1 MSIIADTLQRL
12 QTPPISERLGTPE
25 SPSIVIPI
33 RGKREPGWHNR
44 PSRLKFWF
52 AGLGMAIGL
61 SGLGI
66 AAYWIGFHLD
76 FGLSTYASQRT
87 PQSMAL
93 SGSIPN
99 LRSTP
104 FDSPSTESMQM
115 PVASPIQDVPTSA
128 SLHPEEEASIIQNSI
143 SSATSDS
150 SNNENSL
157 PSALP
162 GAVPVSSEIETRSID
177 PIPLQLHQTPVS
189 TIASIPNS
197 ATELAPTKERA
208 EPKPALTSRPD
219 ATPTRSD
226 KTASPVV
233 EAEVFDVTEP
243 SLPVEVAFE
252 EERISQDE
260 SSSTPHLLSN
270 TTAMIPKKGETS
282 QKGQSS
288 IAVKS
293 FPGKLLG
300 HAQQLIQAEQYEEA
314 HALLDPLFKDPPVN
328 WEPWFW
334 MGTALLGQRQLEQA
348 DQFFLSGLARN
359 DKIPQLWI
367 QRALVAHQRGE
378 YQLAIHELRRA
389 ESLDATL
396 PHVHLNMGYAYDKLG
411 NERLAH
417 EYYVK
422 FLKLS
427 EGNPAFFS
435 IRKKLYARFTEQI
448 QSTPHPGLPSS
459 LPENP

>member
-143 SSATSDS
+143 SSAT
-150 SNNENSL
+150 
-157 PSALP
+157 
-162 GAVPVSSEIETRSID
+162 
-177 PIPLQLHQTPVS
+177 PIPRT
-189 TIASIPNS
+189 
-197 ATELAPTKERA
+197 TKTLYPQRFQA
-208 EPKPALTSRPD
+208 QFLSLLRLRPD
-219 ATPTRSD
+219 LLTPYPCNCTRHPCQRLLQYRIVRQNWHRPKSVPNQ
-226 KTASPVV
+226 SP
-233 EAEVFDVTEP
+233 
-243 SLPVEVAFE
+243 
-252 EERISQDE
+252 
-260 SSSTPHLLSN
+260 H
-270 TTAMIPKKGETS
+270 
-282 QKGQSS
+282 
-288 IAVKS
+288 
-293 FPGKLLG
+293 
-300 HAQQLIQAEQYEEA
+300 
-314 HALLDPLFKDPPVN
+314 
-328 WEPWFW
+328 
-334 MGTALLGQRQLEQA
+334 
-348 DQFFLSGLARN
+348 
-359 DKIPQLWI
+359 
-367 QRALVAHQRGE
+367 
-378 YQLAIHELRRA
+378 
-389 ESLDATL
+389 
-396 PHVHLNMGYAYDKLG
+396 
-411 NERLAH
+411 
-417 EYYVK
+417 
-422 FLKLS
+422 
-427 EGNPAFFS
+427 
-435 IRKKLYARFTEQI
+435 
-448 QSTPHPGLPSS
+448 
-459 LPENP
+459 